1 MYIGNNTWLITAL
14 DAGSGHYKTA
24 TLWAA
29 DNLVT
34 IKAMVV
40 FSF

>member
-1 MYIGNNTWLITAL
+1 MYLGNHAWLVAAL

-24 TLWAA
+24 SLWAA

-40 FSF
+40 WSF